1 MSETNNQENF
11 KEFGKHFQD
20 KVMHALVV
28 DHKWGQQM
36 MGVLQPDHFEHAYL
50 KFISKLYISH
60 YKKYKVLPSLSL
72 LAGIVQY
79 ELKNGSDSLIKEQIL
94 ELFKQIKSKENLGDL
109 PFVKEKSLEFCRT
122 QNVKNAILK
131 SVNLMEEGK
140 FEQITDIIGKSISSG
155 RIYDMG
161 IELDGNVK
169 DRYKKT
175 QTAKIS
181 TGIKKLDDEIQGG
194 VSRGTLNCIAMSS
207 GVGKSHFLVQ
217 IGCSALRQHLNVV
230 HISYELNPED
240 IAIRYD
246 SNFLDINSE
255 LLEQNIEKVESF
267 YSENKNIGKLKIK
280 YFDRGTCTAD
290 MIADYLDSLAATDFI
305 ADILII
311 DYAEI
316 GKAIKETSD
325 TRSLYRAIYEEIR
338 NLAVKRDLVAWTA
351 SQVNA
356 IGVESDFIDI
366 QHLQEGKTKADVL
379 DSLFTF
385 SIRPENRKNGLGL
398 FYIAKVRK
406 GITGILF
413 DAVINTARSK
423 FDILKYAVF
432 EPTVKKKSNTRE
444 FADRNEKIKS
454 EKILTD
460 SKMDILKEKGGISFR
475 NVG

>member
-1 MSETNNQENF
+1 MSELNNQENF

-20 KVMHALVV
+20 KIMHGLIV

-36 MGVLQPDHFEHAYL
+36 MDVLHPDHFEYAYL
-50 KFISKLYISH
+50 KFLSKLYISH

-72 LAGIVQY
+72 MSGIVAY
-79 ELKNGSDSLIKEQIL
+79 ELKNGADLSVKEQIL
-94 ELFKQIKSKENLGDL
+94 DLFKQIKSKEDLGDL
-109 PFVKEKSLEFCRT
+109 PFVKEKSLEFCRA
-122 QNVKNAILK
+122 QNIKNAFQR

-140 FEQITDIIGKSISSG
+140 YDQITDIVRNSINSG
-155 RIYDMG
+155 RVYDMG
-161 IELDGNVK
+161 IELGENVK
-169 DRYKKT
+169 ERYKKT
-175 QTAKIS
+175 ENAKVP
-181 TGIKKLDDEIQGG
+181 TGIKKLDAEIQGG

-217 IGCSALRQHLNVV
+217 IGCSALRQNLNVA
-230 HISYELNPED
+230 HISYELSAEE

-255 LLEQNIEKVESF
+255 LLDQNIDGIEKF

-280 YFDRGTCTAD
+280 YFERGTCTAD
-290 MIADYLDSLAATDFI
+290 MIADYLDSLAATGFV
-305 ADILII
+305 ADVLVI

-316 GKAIKETSD
+316 GKAMKETQD
-325 TRSLYRAIYEEIR
+325 TRSLYRAIFEEIR
-338 NLAVKRDLVAWTA
+338 NLAVKRNLVAWTA

-356 IGVESDFIDI
+356 KGIESDFIDI
-366 QHLQEGKTKADVL
+366 QHLEEGKTKANVL

-385 SIRPENRKNGLGL
+385 SIRPENRKSGLGL

-432 EPTVKKKSNTRE
+432 ESAVKKKSNASE

-454 EKILTD
+454 EKILAD
-460 SKMDILKEKGGISFR
+460 SKMNILKEKGSISFK